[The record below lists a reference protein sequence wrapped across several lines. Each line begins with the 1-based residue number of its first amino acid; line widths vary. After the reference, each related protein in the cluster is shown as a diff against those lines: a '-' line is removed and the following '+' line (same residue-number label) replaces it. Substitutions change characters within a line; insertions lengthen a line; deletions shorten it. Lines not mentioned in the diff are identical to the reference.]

1 MQAVCATDARLAT
14 GCLALGAG
22 RVRERRAS
30 TVADNYCTLN
40 GERGFWVFGTL
51 TLNRI
56 LVILSLFIMK
66 NVFKHFHIQ
75 FGRAINDIKSLRLTQ
90 VFNNCTQLIGNLH
103 TLN

>member
-56 LVILSLFIMK
+56 LVTLSLFTMK
-66 NVFKHFHIQ
+66 NRFKHF
-75 FGRAINDIKSLRLTQ
+75 RDI
-90 VFNNCTQLIGNLH
+90 FNLDVQSITSNH
-103 TLN
+103 